1 MSDESREEYK
11 LVQAKLKEMK
21 PLYDRMD
28 GDEKLYLLEPFR
40 MKKLGSSEDEKDVSN
55 VTLNDPLLYA
65 KKAIAITGSY
75 QKQTVIEGKELT
87 DKQTTKIEKFLE
99 DIFYMVNEWLPKRGI
114 PSLDGFINE
123 QACNRGRIGARSC
136 LKLDGEGSIIPDVVP
151 VDTRWFPLD
160 SASDGMIWGAPICS
174 RSKAQIEREYPDIGI
189 KLKDTGNQVI
199 DFWNDTNELVFV
211 EKTIGKDE
219 INSYGYP
226 PFVIAKCPIGC
237 MLNTENAMEHDGES
251 IFWPNRGLWK
261 EKNEIVTILK
271 TLSRKALKGGLEIQ
285 RGPNSPD
292 RGKKADESPFDEN
305 VVIETEIGG
314 GFRQIPVNDIKSA
327 TRMLYQIVET
337 CLQRGELTPLD
348 YGTLAFPLSSVAILN
363 LIAARN
369 DIFAPILSMIASF
382 YQALSRMIIDQC
394 VQFNQTIK
402 LGRPGG
408 YNTYSPSDFA
418 GEFSIEYQFHL
429 LSKEQ
434 TAADATLAQAL
445 RGVVSDDYILREII
459 KVQNPDGMKY
469 ELQTQQAENTDE
481 VLFLF
486 NRGLSFLR
494 QAEGKTG
501 IEKEI
506 MELEA
511 KTLMQRIKT
520 ILKQRQTL
528 GQLSPIEGKREEPKQ
543 EDLLPLLERGGGGA
557 KGTPRAPTEEAET

>member
-1 MSDESREEYK
+1 MSDENREEYK
-11 LVQAKLKEMK
+11 LVQSELKDMK
-21 PLYDRMD
+21 PVTDRMD
-28 GDEKLYLLEPFR
+28 GDEKLYLLKPYKMR
-40 MKKLGSSEDEKDVSN
+40 NLDDTADEKDVAN

-75 QKQTVIEGKELT
+75 KRQTVIKGKDLT
-87 DKQTTKIEKFLE
+87 DKQTTKIEKFLD
-99 DIFYMVNEWLPKRGI
+99 DIFYMVNEYLPKRDI
-114 PSLDGFINE
+114 TSLDAFINE
-123 QACNRGRIGARSC
+123 QACIRGRIGARSC
-136 LKLDGEGSIIPDVVP
+136 LKLDGQDSIIPDVVP
-151 VDTRWFPLD
+151 VDTRWLPYD
-160 SASDGMIWGAPICS
+160 TDINGMMWGAPICS

-199 DFWNDTNELVFV
+199 DFWNTTNELVFI
-211 EKTIGKDE
+211 EKKCIESGNT
-219 INSYGYP
+219 YGYP

-237 MLNTENAMEHDGES
+237 MFNTEDAQEHDGES
-251 IFWPNRGLWK
+251 IFWPDRDLWK
-261 EKNEIVTILK
+261 EKNETTTILK
-271 TLSRKALKGGLEIQ
+271 TLSRKALKGGLELQ
-285 RGPNSPD
+285 VTDPTQA
-292 RGKKADESPFDEN
+292 KKPEESPFQED
-305 VVIETEIGG
+305 VVIPVEKDG
-314 GFRQIPVNDIKSA
+314 GFRQLPVNDIKSA
-327 TRMLYQIVET
+327 TRLLYSIIET

-382 YQALSRMIIDQC
+382 YQTLSRMIIDQC

-418 GEFSIEYQFHL
+418 GEFSITYQFHL

-434 TAADATLAQAL
+434 TAADATLAKAL
-445 RGVVSDDYILREII
+445 RGVVSDDYILREVL
-459 KVQNPDGMKY
+459 KVQNPDGMKF
-469 ELQTQQAENTDE
+469 ELQSQQAENTDE

-494 QAEGKTG
+494 QAEDKTG
-501 IEKEI
+501 IEREI

-520 ILKQRQTL
+520 ILRQRQTL
-528 GQLSPIEGKREEPKQ
+528 GQLSPVEGKREEPKQ
-543 EDLLPLLERGGGGA
+543 EDLLPLLEKGGGGA
-557 KGTPRAPTEEAET
+557 KGTPRVPAEETET